1 MNPNQKI
8 RLELGPR
15 RMRGA
20 LSICLLVLTIFGLR
34 LFQLQALDAPQ
45 LAAAAVEKRT
55 RTLIIPAQRG
65 EITDRKGAPL
75 AITVDARD
83 VTVDQSMVIDPIGT
97 ANALGAI
104 VGVEPAILIPELS
117 GERKFNYVLKKIT
130 PEQWSKIRE
139 LKLPG
144 IFSEKTTKRI
154 YPANNLAA
162 STIGF
167 IGGEGRGLA
176 GLEYG
181 FEDELAGSQGEV
193 TVEISAAGRPLPS
206 GIASEKKSVPGM
218 GIRLTIDRDLQFV
231 AEQTLAAKV
240 KEARAESGTLVA
252 ISPKTGKIL
261 ALATYPTFDA
271 NNPNAEIEGQK
282 VSTVNH
288 ALVDAYEP
296 GSTAKVITLA
306 GLLNEGLAKPTTPFT
321 IPPVLKR
328 NGKTFRDHEP
338 HPTLKLTLTGVLA
351 KSSNIGTIEASELM
365 GAKKFDEY
373 LIKFGVG
380 QSTGM
385 QFPGESKGRLP
396 KLEKWSGTSFP
407 TFAFGQGYM
416 VTAVQIAS
424 MYATIANDGIRI
436 NPSLIEGYLM
446 PNGIYQA
453 ASEPV
458 KTEVMTSAAAKTLR
472 EMMETVVSDEGTAP
486 MANIPGFRVAGKTG
500 TAQVVDPNCKC
511 YSRDVIASFIG
522 MAPAEDPAI
531 VVAVAIH
538 KPQNGRYGGQL
549 AGPVFKE
556 VAQYSLRQL
565 NIEPS
570 TGKPQGYPVEW

>member
-1 MNPNQKI
+1 MNPNEVIK
-8 RLELGPR
+8 LKTGPR

-20 LSICLLVLTIFGLR
+20 LAFCFIVLSIFGLR

-45 LAAAAVEKRT
+45 LAATAAENRT
-55 RTLIIPAQRG
+55 RTLILPAQRG

-83 VTVDQSMVIDPIGT
+83 ITVDQTMVIDPVGT
-97 ANALGAI
+97 ANAIAGITGAD
-104 VGVEPAILIPELS
+104 VATLIPELS
-117 GERKFNYVLKKIT
+117 GDRKFNYVLKKIT
-130 PEQWSKIRE
+130 PEQWTKIKE

-154 YPANNLAA
+154 YPSNTLAS

-167 IGGEGRGLA
+167 IGGEDKGLA

-181 FEDELAGSQGEV
+181 FEKELAGSQGEV
-193 TVEISAAGRPLPS
+193 TVEISAGGRPLPS
-206 GIASEKKSVPGM
+206 GIASEKKPVPGM

-231 AEQTLAAKV
+231 AEQALAARV
-240 KEARAESGTLVA
+240 EYAQADSGTLVA

-271 NNPNAEIEGQK
+271 NKPNDAAEG
-282 VSTVNH
+282 VTVNH

-296 GSTAKVITLA
+296 GSTAKVMTMA
-306 GLLNEGLAKPTTPFT
+306 GLLNEGVANPTTPFT

-328 NGKTFRDHEP
+328 NGKTFHDHDP
-338 HPTLKLTLTGVLA
+338 HPTLKLTMTGVLA
-351 KSSNIGTIEASELM
+351 KSSNIGTIQASELM
-365 GAKKFDEY
+365 GAEKFDSY
-373 LIKFGVG
+373 LRKFGVG
-380 QSTGM
+380 QATGM

-396 KLEKWSGTSFP
+396 KLDKWSGTSFP

-424 MYATIANDGIRI
+424 MYATIANDGVRI
-436 NPSLIEGYLM
+436 NPSLIEGYVM
-446 PNGIYQA
+446 PNGQYQA
-453 ASEPV
+453 AAEPER
-458 KTEVMTSAAAKTLR
+458 TEVISVAAAKTLR

-486 MANIPGFRVAGKTG
+486 LAEIPGYRVAGKTG
-500 TAQVVDPNCKC
+500 TAQVVDPACKC
-511 YSRDVIASFIG
+511 YSKEVIASFIG
-522 MAPAEDPAI
+522 MAPAEDPEI

-538 KPQNGRYGGQL
+538 HPRNGRWGGLL

-556 VAQYSLRQL
+556 VAQYSLQQL
-565 NIEPS
+565 NIPPS
-570 TGKPQGYPVEW
+570 NGKPTGYPVEW

>member
-1 MNPNQKI
+1 MNPNEVIK
-8 RLELGPR
+8 LKTGPR

-20 LSICLLVLTIFGLR
+20 LAFCFIVLSIFGLR

-45 LAAAAVEKRT
+45 LAATAAENRT
-55 RTLIIPAQRG
+55 RTLILPAQRG

-83 VTVDQSMVIDPIGT
+83 ITVDQTMVIDPVGT
-97 ANALGAI
+97 ANAIAGITGAD
-104 VGVEPAILIPELS
+104 VATLIPELS
-117 GERKFNYVLKKIT
+117 GDRKFNYVLKKIT
-130 PEQWSKIRE
+130 PEQWTKIKE

-154 YPANNLAA
+154 YPSNTLAS

-167 IGGEGRGLA
+167 IGGEDKGLA

-181 FEDELAGSQGEV
+181 FEKELAGSQGEV
-193 TVEISAAGRPLPS
+193 TVEISAGGRPLPS
-206 GIASEKKSVPGM
+206 GIASEKKPVPGM

-231 AEQTLAAKV
+231 AEQALAARV
-240 KEARAESGTLVA
+240 EYAQADSGTLVA

-261 ALATYPTFDA
+261 ALATYPTFDSNKPGEA
-271 NNPNAEIEGQK
+271 KDG
-282 VSTVNH
+282 VTVNH

-296 GSTAKVITLA
+296 GSTAKVMTMA
-306 GLLNEGLAKPTTPFT
+306 GLLNEGVASPTTPFT

-328 NGKTFRDHEP
+328 NGKTFHDHDP
-338 HPTLKLTLTGVLA
+338 HPTLKLTMTGVLA
-351 KSSNIGTIEASELM
+351 KSSNIGTIQASELM
-365 GAKKFDEY
+365 GAERFDSY
-373 LIKFGVG
+373 LRKFGVG
-380 QSTGM
+380 QATGM

-396 KLEKWSGTSFP
+396 KIEKWSGTSFP

-436 NPSLIEGYLM
+436 NPSLIEGYVM
-446 PNGIYQA
+446 PNGEYQA
-453 ASEPV
+453 AGEPER
-458 KTEVMTSAAAKTLR
+458 TEVISVAAAKTLR

-486 MANIPGFRVAGKTG
+486 LAEIPGYRVAGKTG
-500 TAQVVDPNCKC
+500 TAQVVDPACRC
-511 YSRDVIASFIG
+511 YSKEVIASFIG
-522 MAPAEDPAI
+522 MAPAEDPEI

-538 KPQNGRYGGQL
+538 HPRNGRWGGLL

-556 VAQYSLRQL
+556 VAQYSLQQL
-565 NIEPS
+565 NIPPS
-570 TGKPQGYPVEW
+570 NGKPTGYPVEW

>member
-1 MNPNQKI
+1 MNPNEVIK
-8 RLELGPR
+8 LKTGPR

-20 LSICLLVLTIFGLR
+20 LAFCFIILSIFGLR

-45 LAAAAVEKRT
+45 LAATAAENRT
-55 RTLIIPAQRG
+55 RTLILPAQRG

-83 VTVDQSMVIDPIGT
+83 ITVDQTMVLDPAGT
-97 ANALGAI
+97 ANAIAGITGAD
-104 VGVEPAILIPELS
+104 VATLIPELT
-117 GERKFNYVLKKIT
+117 GTRKFNYVLKKIT
-130 PEQWSKIRE
+130 PEQWTKLKE

-154 YPANNLAA
+154 YPSNTLAS

-167 IGGEGRGLA
+167 IGGEDKGLA

-181 FEDELAGSQGEV
+181 FEKELAGSQGEV
-193 TVEISAAGRPLPS
+193 TVEISAGGRPLPS
-206 GIASEKKSVPGM
+206 GIASEKKPVPGM

-231 AEQTLAAKV
+231 AEQALATRVEYAQ
-240 KEARAESGTLVA
+240 ADSGTLVA

-271 NNPNAEIEGQK
+271 NKPGEAAEG
-282 VSTVNH
+282 VTVNH

-296 GSTAKVITLA
+296 GSTAKVITMA
-306 GLLNEGLAKPTTPFT
+306 GLLNEGVASPTTPFT
-321 IPPVLKR
+321 IPPVIKR
-328 NGKTFRDHEP
+328 NGKTFHDHEP
-338 HPTLKLTLTGVLA
+338 HPTLKLTMTGVLA
-351 KSSNIGTIEASELM
+351 KSSNIGTIQASELM
-365 GAKKFDEY
+365 GAEKFNNY
-373 LIKFGVG
+373 LTKFGVG
-380 QSTGM
+380 QTTGM

-396 KLEKWSGTSFP
+396 KLENWSGTSFP

-424 MYATIANDGIRI
+424 MYATIANDGVRI
-436 NPSLIEGYLM
+436 NPSLIEGYVM
-446 PNGIYQA
+446 PNGEYQPA
-453 ASEPV
+453 AQPER
-458 KTEVMTSAAAKTLR
+458 TEVISVAAAKTLR

-486 MANIPGFRVAGKTG
+486 LAEIPGYRVAGKTG
-500 TAQVVDPNCKC
+500 TAQVVDPACKC

-522 MAPAEDPAI
+522 MAPAEDPEI

-538 KPQNGRYGGQL
+538 HPRNGRWGGLL

-556 VAQYSLRQL
+556 VAQYSLQQL
-565 NIEPS
+565 NIPPS
-570 TGKPQGYPVEW
+570 NGKPTGYPVEW

>member
-1 MNPNQKI
+1 MNPNEVIK
-8 RLELGPR
+8 LKTGPR

-20 LSICLLVLTIFGLR
+20 LAFCFIVLSIFGLR

-45 LAAAAVEKRT
+45 LAATAAENRT
-55 RTLIIPAQRG
+55 RTLILPAQRG

-83 VTVDQSMVIDPIGT
+83 ITVDQTMVIDPVGT
-97 ANALGAI
+97 ANAIAGITGAD
-104 VGVEPAILIPELS
+104 VATLIPELS
-117 GERKFNYVLKKIT
+117 GDRKFNYVLKKIT
-130 PEQWSKIRE
+130 PEQWTKIKE

-154 YPANNLAA
+154 YPSNTLAS

-167 IGGEGRGLA
+167 IGGEDKGLA

-181 FEDELAGSQGEV
+181 FEKELAGSQGEV
-193 TVEISAAGRPLPS
+193 TVEISAGGRPLPS
-206 GIASEKKSVPGM
+206 GIASEKKPVPGM

-231 AEQTLAAKV
+231 AEQALAARV
-240 KEARAESGTLVA
+240 EYAQADSGTLVA

-261 ALATYPTFDA
+261 ALANYPTFDSNKPGEA
-271 NNPNAEIEGQK
+271 AEG
-282 VSTVNH
+282 VTVNH

-296 GSTAKVITLA
+296 GSTAKVMTMA
-306 GLLNEGLAKPTTPFT
+306 GLLNEGVSSPTTPFT

-328 NGKTFRDHEP
+328 SGKTFHDHEP
-338 HPTLKLTLTGVLA
+338 HPTLKLTMTGVLA
-351 KSSNIGTIEASELM
+351 KSSNIGTIQAAELM
-365 GAKKFDEY
+365 GAEKFDSY
-373 LIKFGVG
+373 LRKFGVA
-380 QSTGM
+380 QATGM

-424 MYATIANDGIRI
+424 MYATIANDGVRI
-436 NPSLIEGYLM
+436 NPSLIEGYVM
-446 PNGIYQA
+446 PNGQYQA
-453 ASEPV
+453 AAEPER
-458 KTEVMTSAAAKTLR
+458 TEVISVAAAKTLR

-486 MANIPGFRVAGKTG
+486 LAGIPGYRVAGKTG
-500 TAQVVDPNCKC
+500 TSQVVDPNCKC

-522 MAPAEDPAI
+522 MAPAEDPEI

-538 KPQNGRYGGQL
+538 HPRNGRYGGML

-556 VAQYSLRQL
+556 VAQYSLQQL
-565 NIEPS
+565 NIPPS
-570 TGKPQGYPVEW
+570 NGKPTGYPVEW

>member
-1 MNPNQKI
+1 MNPNEVIK
-8 RLELGPR
+8 LKTGPR

-20 LSICLLVLTIFGLR
+20 LAFCFVVLSIFGLR

-45 LAAAAVEKRT
+45 LAATAAENRT
-55 RTLIIPAQRG
+55 RTLILPAQRG

-83 VTVDQSMVIDPIGT
+83 ITVDQTMVIDPVGT
-97 ANALGAI
+97 ANTIAGITGAD
-104 VGVEPAILIPELS
+104 VATLIPELS
-117 GERKFNYVLKKIT
+117 GDRKFNYVLKKIT
-130 PEQWSKIRE
+130 PEQWTKIKE

-154 YPANNLAA
+154 YPSNTLAS

-167 IGGEGRGLA
+167 IGGEDKGLA

-181 FEDELAGSQGEV
+181 FEKELAGSQGEV
-193 TVEISAAGRPLPS
+193 TVEISAGGRPLPS
-206 GIASEKKSVPGM
+206 GIASEKKPVPGM

-231 AEQTLAAKV
+231 AEQALAARV
-240 KEARAESGTLVA
+240 EYAQADSGTLVA

-271 NNPNAEIEGQK
+271 NKPSEAAEG
-282 VSTVNH
+282 VTVNH

-296 GSTAKVITLA
+296 GSTAKVMTMA
-306 GLLNEGLAKPTTPFT
+306 GLLNEGVANPTTPFT

-328 NGKTFRDHEP
+328 NGKTFHDHDP
-338 HPTLKLTLTGVLA
+338 HPTLKLTMTGVLA
-351 KSSNIGTIEASELM
+351 KSSNIGTIQASELM
-365 GAKKFDEY
+365 GAEKFDSY
-373 LIKFGVG
+373 LRKFGVG
-380 QSTGM
+380 QATGM

-396 KLEKWSGTSFP
+396 KLDKWSGTSFP

-424 MYATIANDGIRI
+424 MYATIANDGVRI
-436 NPSLIEGYLM
+436 NPSLIEGYVM
-446 PNGIYQA
+446 PNGQYQA
-453 ASEPV
+453 AAEPER
-458 KTEVMTSAAAKTLR
+458 TEVISVAAAKTLR

-486 MANIPGFRVAGKTG
+486 LAEIPGYRVAGKTG
-500 TAQVVDPNCKC
+500 TAQVVDPACKC
-511 YSRDVIASFIG
+511 YSKEVIASFIG
-522 MAPAEDPAI
+522 MAPAEDPEI

-538 KPQNGRYGGQL
+538 HPRNGRWGGLL

-556 VAQYSLRQL
+556 VAQYSLQQL
-565 NIEPS
+565 NIPPS
-570 TGKPQGYPVEW
+570 NGKPTGYPVEW

>member
-1 MNPNQKI
+1 MNPNEVIK
-8 RLELGPR
+8 LKTGPR

-20 LSICLLVLTIFGLR
+20 LAFCFIVLSIFGLR

-45 LAAAAVEKRT
+45 LAATAAENRT
-55 RTLIIPAQRG
+55 RTLILPAQRG

-83 VTVDQSMVIDPIGT
+83 ITVDQTMVIDPVGT
-97 ANALGAI
+97 ANAIAGITGAD
-104 VGVEPAILIPELS
+104 VATLIPELS
-117 GERKFNYVLKKIT
+117 GDRKFNYVLKKIT
-130 PEQWSKIRE
+130 PEQWTKIKE

-154 YPANNLAA
+154 YPSNTLAS

-167 IGGEGRGLA
+167 IGGEDKGLA

-181 FEDELAGSQGEV
+181 FEKELAGSQGEV
-193 TVEISAAGRPLPS
+193 TVEISAGGRPLPS
-206 GIASEKKSVPGM
+206 GIASEKKPVPGM

-231 AEQTLAAKV
+231 AEQALAARV
-240 KEARAESGTLVA
+240 EYAQADSGTLVA

-271 NNPNAEIEGQK
+271 NKPSEAAAG
-282 VSTVNH
+282 VTVNH

-296 GSTAKVITLA
+296 GSTAKVMTMA
-306 GLLNEGLAKPTTPFT
+306 GLLNEGVANPTTPFT

-328 NGKTFRDHEP
+328 NGKTFHDHDP
-338 HPTLKLTLTGVLA
+338 HPTLKLTMTGVLA
-351 KSSNIGTIEASELM
+351 KSSNIGTIQASELM
-365 GAKKFDEY
+365 GAEKFDSY
-373 LIKFGVG
+373 LRKFGVG
-380 QSTGM
+380 QATGM

-396 KLEKWSGTSFP
+396 KLDKWSGTSFP

-424 MYATIANDGIRI
+424 MYATIANDGVRI
-436 NPSLIEGYLM
+436 NPSLIEGYVM
-446 PNGIYQA
+446 PNGQYQA
-453 ASEPV
+453 AAEPER
-458 KTEVMTSAAAKTLR
+458 TEVISVAAAKTLR

-486 MANIPGFRVAGKTG
+486 LAEIPGYRVAGKTG
-500 TAQVVDPNCKC
+500 TAQVVDPACKC
-511 YSRDVIASFIG
+511 YSKEVIASFIG
-522 MAPAEDPAI
+522 MAPAEDPEI

-538 KPQNGRYGGQL
+538 HPRNGRWGGLL

-556 VAQYSLRQL
+556 VAQYSLQQL
-565 NIEPS
+565 NIPPS
-570 TGKPQGYPVEW
+570 NGKPTGYPVEW

>member
-1 MNPNQKI
+1 MNPNEVIK
-8 RLELGPR
+8 LKTGPR

-20 LSICLLVLTIFGLR
+20 LAFCFIVLSIFGLR

-45 LAAAAVEKRT
+45 LAATAAENRT
-55 RTLIIPAQRG
+55 RTLILPAQRG

-83 VTVDQSMVIDPIGT
+83 ITVDQTMVIDPVGT
-97 ANALGAI
+97 ANAIAGITGAD
-104 VGVEPAILIPELS
+104 VATLIPELS
-117 GERKFNYVLKKIT
+117 GDRKFNYVLKKIT
-130 PEQWSKIRE
+130 PEQWTKIKE
-139 LKLPG
+139 LRLPG

-154 YPANNLAA
+154 YPSNTLAS

-167 IGGEGRGLA
+167 IGGEDKGLA

-181 FEDELAGSQGEV
+181 FEKELAGSQGEV
-193 TVEISAAGRPLPS
+193 TVEISAGGRPLPS
-206 GIASEKKSVPGM
+206 GIASEKKPVPGM

-231 AEQTLAAKV
+231 AEQALAARV
-240 KEARAESGTLVA
+240 EYAQADSGTLVA

-271 NNPNAEIEGQK
+271 NKPSEAAEG
-282 VSTVNH
+282 VTVNH

-296 GSTAKVITLA
+296 GSTAKVMTMA
-306 GLLNEGLAKPTTPFT
+306 GLLNEGVANPTTPFT

-328 NGKTFRDHEP
+328 NGKTFHDHDP
-338 HPTLKLTLTGVLA
+338 HPTLKLTMTGVLA
-351 KSSNIGTIEASELM
+351 KSSNIGTIQASELM
-365 GAKKFDEY
+365 GAEKFDSY
-373 LIKFGVG
+373 LRKFGVG
-380 QSTGM
+380 QATGM

-396 KLEKWSGTSFP
+396 KLDKWSGTSFP

-424 MYATIANDGIRI
+424 MYATIANDGVRI
-436 NPSLIEGYLM
+436 NPSLIEGYVM
-446 PNGIYQA
+446 PNGEYQA
-453 ASEPV
+453 AAEPER
-458 KTEVMTSAAAKTLR
+458 TEVISAAAAKTLR
-472 EMMETVVSDEGTAP
+472 EMMETVVSVEGTAP
-486 MANIPGFRVAGKTG
+486 LAAIPGYRVAGKTG
-500 TAQVVDPNCKC
+500 TSQVADPICKC

-522 MAPAEDPAI
+522 MAPAEDPEI

-538 KPQNGRYGGQL
+538 HPQNGRYGGLL

-556 VAQYSLRQL
+556 VAQYSLQQL
-565 NIEPS
+565 NIPPS
-570 TGKPQGYPVEW
+570 NGKPTGYPVEW

>member
-1 MNPNQKI
+1 
-8 RLELGPR
+8 
-15 RMRGA
+15 MRGA
-20 LSICLLVLTIFGLR
+20 LAFCFIILSIFGLR

-45 LAAAAVEKRT
+45 LAAAAAEKRT
-55 RTLIIPAQRG
+55 RTLILPAQRG

-83 VTVDQSMVIDPIGT
+83 ITVDQTMVLDPVGT
-97 ANALGAI
+97 ANAIAGITGAD
-104 VGVEPAILIPELS
+104 VATLLPELS
-117 GERKFNYVLKKIT
+117 GDRKFNYVLKKIT
-130 PEQWSKIRE
+130 PEQWTKIKE

-154 YPANNLAA
+154 YPSNTLAS

-167 IGGEGRGLA
+167 IGGEDKGLA

-181 FEDELAGSQGEV
+181 FEKELAGTQGEV
-193 TVEISAAGRPLPS
+193 TVEISAGGRPLPS
-206 GIASEKKSVPGM
+206 GIASEKKPVPGM

-231 AEQTLAAKV
+231 AEQALATRVEYAQ
-240 KEARAESGTLVA
+240 ADSGTLVA

-261 ALATYPTFDA
+261 ALANYPTFDSNKPSEA
-271 NNPNAEIEGQK
+271 QEG
-282 VSTVNH
+282 VTVNH

-296 GSTAKVITLA
+296 GSTAKVMTMA
-306 GLLNEGLAKPTTPFT
+306 GLLNEGIASPTTPFT

-328 NGKTFRDHEP
+328 NGKAFHDHEP
-338 HPTLKLTLTGVLA
+338 HPTLRLTMTGVLA
-351 KSSNIGTIEASELM
+351 KSSNIGTIQAAELM
-365 GAKKFDEY
+365 GAEKFDSY
-373 LIKFGVG
+373 LRKFGVA
-380 QSTGM
+380 QATGM

-424 MYATIANDGIRI
+424 MYATIANDGVRI
-436 NPSLIEGYLM
+436 NPSLIEGYVM
-446 PNGIYQA
+446 PNGEYQA
-453 ASEPV
+453 APEPER
-458 KTEVMTSAAAKTLR
+458 TEVISASAAKTLR

-486 MANIPGFRVAGKTG
+486 LAGIPGYRVGGKTG
-500 TAQVVDPNCKC
+500 TAQVVDPACKC

-522 MAPAEDPAI
+522 MAPAEDPEI

-538 KPQNGRYGGQL
+538 HPRNGRYGGML

-556 VAQYSLRQL
+556 VAQYSLQQL
-565 NIEPS
+565 NIPPS
-570 TGKPQGYPVEW
+570 NGKPTGYPVEW

>member
-1 MNPNQKI
+1 MNPNEVIK
-8 RLELGPR
+8 LKTGPR

-20 LSICLLVLTIFGLR
+20 LAFCFIVLSIFGLR

-45 LAAAAVEKRT
+45 LAATAAENRT
-55 RTLIIPAQRG
+55 RTLILPAQRG

-83 VTVDQSMVIDPIGT
+83 ITVDQTMVIDPVGT
-97 ANALGAI
+97 ANAIAGITGAD
-104 VGVEPAILIPELS
+104 VATLIPELS
-117 GERKFNYVLKKIT
+117 GDRKFNYVLKKIT
-130 PEQWSKIRE
+130 PEQWTKIKE

-154 YPANNLAA
+154 YPSNTLAS

-167 IGGEGRGLA
+167 IGGEDKGLA

-181 FEDELAGSQGEV
+181 FEKELAGSQGEV
-193 TVEISAAGRPLPS
+193 TVEISAGGRPLPS
-206 GIASEKKSVPGM
+206 GIASEKKPVPGM

-231 AEQTLAAKV
+231 AEQALAARV
-240 KEARAESGTLVA
+240 EYAQADSGTLVA

-271 NNPNAEIEGQK
+271 NKPSEAAEG
-282 VSTVNH
+282 VTVNH

-296 GSTAKVITLA
+296 GSTAKVMTMA
-306 GLLNEGLAKPTTPFT
+306 GLLNEGVANPTTPFT

-328 NGKTFRDHEP
+328 NGKTFHDHDP
-338 HPTLKLTLTGVLA
+338 HPTLKLTMTGVLA
-351 KSSNIGTIEASELM
+351 KSSNIGTIQASELM
-365 GAKKFDEY
+365 GAEKFDSY
-373 LIKFGVG
+373 LRKFGVG
-380 QSTGM
+380 QATGM

-396 KLEKWSGTSFP
+396 KLDKWSGTSFP

-424 MYATIANDGIRI
+424 MYATIANDGVRI
-436 NPSLIEGYLM
+436 NPSLIEGYVM
-446 PNGIYQA
+446 PNGQYQA
-453 ASEPV
+453 AAEPER
-458 KTEVMTSAAAKTLR
+458 TEVISVAAAKTLR

-486 MANIPGFRVAGKTG
+486 LAEIPGYRVAGKTG
-500 TAQVVDPNCKC
+500 TAQVVDPACKC
-511 YSRDVIASFIG
+511 YSKEVIASFIG
-522 MAPAEDPAI
+522 MAPAEDPEI

-538 KPQNGRYGGQL
+538 HPRNGRWGGLL

-556 VAQYSLRQL
+556 VAQYSLQQL
-565 NIEPS
+565 NIPPS
-570 TGKPQGYPVEW
+570 NGKPTGYPVEW

>member
-1 MNPNQKI
+1 MNPNEVIK
-8 RLELGPR
+8 LKTGPR

-20 LSICLLVLTIFGLR
+20 LAFCFIVLSIFGLR

-45 LAAAAVEKRT
+45 LAATAAENRT
-55 RTLIIPAQRG
+55 RTLILPAQRG

-83 VTVDQSMVIDPIGT
+83 ITVDQTMVIDPVGT
-97 ANALGAI
+97 ANTIAGITGAD
-104 VGVEPAILIPELS
+104 VATLIPELS
-117 GERKFNYVLKKIT
+117 GDRKFNYVLKKIT
-130 PEQWSKIRE
+130 PEQWTKIKE

-154 YPANNLAA
+154 YPSNTLAS

-167 IGGEGRGLA
+167 IGGEDKGLA

-181 FEDELAGSQGEV
+181 FEKELAGSQGEV
-193 TVEISAAGRPLPS
+193 TVEISAGGRPLPS
-206 GIASEKKSVPGM
+206 GIASEKKPVPGM

-231 AEQTLAAKV
+231 AEQALAARV
-240 KEARAESGTLVA
+240 EYAQADSGTLVA

-271 NNPNAEIEGQK
+271 NKPSDAAEG
-282 VSTVNH
+282 VTVNH

-296 GSTAKVITLA
+296 GSTAKVMTMA
-306 GLLNEGLAKPTTPFT
+306 GLLNEGVANPTTPFT

-328 NGKTFRDHEP
+328 NGKTFHDHDP
-338 HPTLKLTLTGVLA
+338 HPTLKLTMTGVLA
-351 KSSNIGTIEASELM
+351 KSSNIGTIQASELM
-365 GAKKFDEY
+365 GAEKFDSY
-373 LIKFGVG
+373 LRKFGVG
-380 QSTGM
+380 QATGM

-396 KLEKWSGTSFP
+396 KLDKWSGTSFP

-424 MYATIANDGIRI
+424 MYATIANDGVRI
-436 NPSLIEGYLM
+436 NPSLIEGYVM
-446 PNGIYQA
+446 PNGQYQA
-453 ASEPV
+453 AAEPER
-458 KTEVMTSAAAKTLR
+458 TEVISVAAAKTLR

-486 MANIPGFRVAGKTG
+486 LAEIPGYRVAGKTG
-500 TAQVVDPNCKC
+500 TAQVVDPACKC
-511 YSRDVIASFIG
+511 YSKEVIASFIG
-522 MAPAEDPAI
+522 MAPAEDPEI

-538 KPQNGRYGGQL
+538 HPRNGRWGGLL

-556 VAQYSLRQL
+556 VAQYSLQQL
-565 NIEPS
+565 NIPPS
-570 TGKPQGYPVEW
+570 NGKPTGYPVEW

>member
-1 MNPNQKI
+1 MNPNEVIK
-8 RLELGPR
+8 LKTGPR

-20 LSICLLVLTIFGLR
+20 LAFCFITLSIFGIR

-45 LAAAAVEKRT
+45 LAATAAENRT
-55 RTLIIPAQRG
+55 RTLILPAQRG

-83 VTVDQSMVIDPIGT
+83 ITVDQTMVIDPVGT
-97 ANALGAI
+97 ANAIAAITGADVATI
-104 VGVEPAILIPELS
+104 IPELS
-117 GERKFNYVLKKIT
+117 GDRKFNYVLKKIT
-130 PEQWSKIRE
+130 PEQWTKIKE

-154 YPANNLAA
+154 YPSNTLAS

-167 IGGEGRGLA
+167 IGGEDKGLA

-181 FEDELAGSQGEV
+181 FENELAGSQGEV
-193 TVEISAAGRPLPS
+193 TVEISAGGRPLPS
-206 GIASEKKSVPGM
+206 GIASEKKPVPGM

-231 AEQTLAAKV
+231 AEQSLAARV
-240 KEARAESGTLVA
+240 EHAQADSGTLVA

-271 NNPNAEIEGQK
+271 NKPGEAADG
-282 VSTVNH
+282 VTVNH

-296 GSTAKVITLA
+296 GSTAKVITMA
-306 GLLNEGLAKPTTPFT
+306 GLLNEGLASPTTAFT

-328 NGKTFRDHEP
+328 NGKTFHDHEP
-338 HPTLKLTLTGVLA
+338 HPTLKLTMTGVLA
-351 KSSNIGTIEASELM
+351 KSSNIGTIQAAELM
-365 GAKKFDEY
+365 GAEKFNSY
-373 LIKFGVG
+373 LTKFGVG

-396 KLEKWSGTSFP
+396 KIENWSGTSFP

-424 MYATIANDGIRI
+424 MYATIANDGVRI
-436 NPSLIEGYLM
+436 NPSLIEGYVM
-446 PNGIYQA
+446 PNGQYQA
-453 ASEPV
+453 APEPEKVEVISE
-458 KTEVMTSAAAKTLR
+458 SAAKTLR

-486 MANIPGFRVAGKTG
+486 LAGIPGYRVAGKTG

-522 MAPAEDPAI
+522 MAPAEDPEI

-538 KPQNGRYGGQL
+538 HPRNGRYGGLL

-556 VAQYSLRQL
+556 VAQYSLQQL
-565 NIEPS
+565 NIPPS
-570 TGKPQGYPVEW
+570 NGKPTGYPVEW

>member
-1 MNPNQKI
+1 MNPNEVIK
-8 RLELGPR
+8 LKTGPR

-20 LSICLLVLTIFGLR
+20 LAFCFIVLSIFGLR

-45 LAAAAVEKRT
+45 LAAAAAEKRT
-55 RTLIIPAQRG
+55 RTLILPAQRG

-83 VTVDQSMVIDPIGT
+83 ITVDQTMVLDPAGT
-97 ANALGAI
+97 ANAIAGITGAD
-104 VGVEPAILIPELS
+104 VATLIPELS
-117 GERKFNYVLKKIT
+117 GDRKFNYVLKKIT
-130 PEQWSKIRE
+130 PEQWTKIKE

-154 YPANNLAA
+154 YPSNTLAS

-167 IGGEGRGLA
+167 IGGEDKGLA

-181 FEDELAGSQGEV
+181 FEKELAGSQGEV
-193 TVEISAAGRPLPS
+193 TVEISAGGRPLPS
-206 GIASEKKSVPGM
+206 GIASEKKPVPGM

-231 AEQTLAAKV
+231 AEQALAARV
-240 KEARAESGTLVA
+240 EYAQASSGTLVA

-261 ALATYPTFDA
+261 ALVNYPTFDSNKPGEA
-271 NNPNAEIEGQK
+271 AEG
-282 VSTVNH
+282 VTVNH

-296 GSTAKVITLA
+296 GSTAKVMTMA
-306 GLLNEGLAKPTTPFT
+306 GLLNEGVSSPTTPFT

-328 NGKTFRDHEP
+328 SGKTFHDHEP
-338 HPTLKLTLTGVLA
+338 HPTLKLTMTGVLA
-351 KSSNIGTIEASELM
+351 KSSNIGTIQAAELM
-365 GAKKFDEY
+365 GAEKFDSY
-373 LIKFGVG
+373 LRKFGVG
-380 QSTGM
+380 QATGM

-396 KLEKWSGTSFP
+396 KLDKWSGTSFP

-424 MYATIANDGIRI
+424 MYATIANDGVRI
-436 NPSLIEGYLM
+436 NPSLIEGYVM
-446 PNGIYQA
+446 PNGEYQA
-453 ASEPV
+453 AAEPER
-458 KTEVMTSAAAKTLR
+458 TEVISAAAAKTLR
-472 EMMETVVSDEGTAP
+472 EMMETVVSVEGTAP
-486 MANIPGFRVAGKTG
+486 LAAIPGYRVAGKTG
-500 TAQVVDPNCKC
+500 TSQVADPICKC

-522 MAPAEDPAI
+522 MAPAEDPEI

-538 KPQNGRYGGQL
+538 HPQNGRYGGLL

-556 VAQYSLRQL
+556 VAQYSLQQL
-565 NIEPS
+565 NIPPS
-570 TGKPQGYPVEW
+570 NGKPTGYPVEW

>member
-1 MNPNQKI
+1 MNPNEVIK
-8 RLELGPR
+8 LKTSPR

-20 LSICLLVLTIFGLR
+20 LAFCLIVLSIFGLR
-34 LFQLQALDAPQ
+34 LFQLQALDAPR
-45 LAAAAVEKRT
+45 LAAAAAEKRT
-55 RTLIIPAQRG
+55 RTLILPAQRG
-65 EITDRKGAPL
+65 EITDRNGAPL

-83 VTVDQSMVIDPIGT
+83 ITVDQTMVTDPVAT
-97 ANALGAI
+97 ANAISQVTGADI
-104 VGVEPAILIPELS
+104 TTLIPELT
-117 GERKFNYVLKKIT
+117 GERRFNYVLKKIT
-130 PEQWSKIRE
+130 PEQWNKLKQ

-154 YPANNLAA
+154 YPSNTLAA

-167 IGGEGRGLA
+167 VGGEGKGLA

-181 FEDELAGSQGEV
+181 FESELAGSQGEV
-193 TVEISAAGRPLPS
+193 TVEISAGGRPLPS

-231 AEQTLAAKV
+231 AEQSLAARV
-240 KEARAESGTLVA
+240 QFAQADSGTLVA

-271 NNPNAEIEGQK
+271 NYPSEAQPG
-282 VSTVNH
+282 VTVNH

-296 GSTAKVITLA
+296 GSTAKVMTMA
-306 GLLNEGLAKPTTPFT
+306 GLLNEGVASPTTPFT

-328 NGKTFRDHEP
+328 NGKTFNDSEP
-338 HPTLKLTLTGVLA
+338 HPTLKLTMTGVLA
-351 KSSNIGTIEASELM
+351 KSSNIGTIQAAELM
-365 GAKKFDEY
+365 GAEKFNDY
-373 LIKFGVG
+373 LTKFGVG
-380 QSTGM
+380 QETGM

-416 VTAVQIAS
+416 VSAVQIAS
-424 MYATIANDGIRI
+424 MYATIANDGVRM
-436 NPSLIEGYLM
+436 NPSLIEGYVM
-446 PNGIYQA
+446 PNGEYQTSA
-453 ASEPV
+453 PTTR
-458 KTEVMTSAAAKTLR
+458 TEVMSVAAAKTLR

-486 MANIPGFRVAGKTG
+486 LAEIPGYRVAGKTG
-500 TAQVVDPNCKC
+500 TAEVVDPICKC
-511 YSRDVIASFIG
+511 YSNDVIASFIG
-522 MAPAEDPAI
+522 MAPAENPEI

-538 KPQNGRYGGQL
+538 KPRNGRWGGSL

-556 VAQYSLRQL
+556 VAQYSLKQL
-565 NIEPS
+565 NIPPS
-570 TGKPQGYPVEW
+570 NGKPTGYPVEW

>member
-1 MNPNQKI
+1 MNPNEVIK
-8 RLELGPR
+8 LKTGPR

-20 LSICLLVLTIFGLR
+20 LAFCFIVLSIFGLR

-45 LAAAAVEKRT
+45 LAATAAENRT
-55 RTLIIPAQRG
+55 RTLILPAQRG

-83 VTVDQSMVIDPIGT
+83 ITVDQTMVLDPVGT
-97 ANALGAI
+97 ANAIAGITGAD
-104 VGVEPAILIPELS
+104 VATLIPELS
-117 GERKFNYVLKKIT
+117 GDRKFNYVLKKIT
-130 PEQWSKIRE
+130 PEQWTKIKE

-154 YPANNLAA
+154 YPSNTLAS

-167 IGGEGRGLA
+167 IGGEDKGLA

-181 FEDELAGSQGEV
+181 FEKELAGSQGEV
-193 TVEISAAGRPLPS
+193 TVEISAGGRPLPS
-206 GIASEKKSVPGM
+206 GIASEKKPVPGM

-231 AEQTLAAKV
+231 AEQALATRVEYAQ
-240 KEARAESGTLVA
+240 ADSGTLVA

-261 ALATYPTFDA
+261 ALANYPTFDSNKPSEA
-271 NNPNAEIEGQK
+271 AEG
-282 VSTVNH
+282 VTVNH

-296 GSTAKVITLA
+296 GSTAKVMTMA
-306 GLLNEGLAKPTTPFT
+306 GLLNEGIASPTTPFT

-328 NGKTFRDHEP
+328 SGKTFHDHEP
-338 HPTLKLTLTGVLA
+338 HPTLKLTMTGVLA
-351 KSSNIGTIEASELM
+351 KSSNIGTIQAAELM
-365 GAKKFDEY
+365 GAEKFDSY
-373 LIKFGVG
+373 LRKFGVA
-380 QSTGM
+380 QETGM

-396 KLEKWSGTSFP
+396 KLDKWSGTSFP

-424 MYATIANDGIRI
+424 MYATIANDGVRI
-436 NPSLIEGYLM
+436 NPSLIEGYVM
-446 PNGIYQA
+446 PNGQYQA
-453 ASEPV
+453 AAEPER
-458 KTEVMTSAAAKTLR
+458 TEVISVAAAKTLR

-486 MANIPGFRVAGKTG
+486 LAGIPGYRVAGKTG
-500 TAQVVDPNCKC
+500 TSQVVDPNCKC

-522 MAPAEDPAI
+522 MAPAEDPEI

-538 KPQNGRYGGQL
+538 HPQNGRYGGML

-556 VAQYSLRQL
+556 VAQYSLQQL
-565 NIEPS
+565 NIPPS
-570 TGKPQGYPVEW
+570 NGKPTGYPVEW

>member
-1 MNPNQKI
+1 MNPNEVIK
-8 RLELGPR
+8 LKTGPR

-20 LSICLLVLTIFGLR
+20 LAFCFIVLSVFGLR

-45 LAAAAVEKRT
+45 LAATAAENRT
-55 RTLIIPAQRG
+55 RTLILPAQRG

-83 VTVDQSMVIDPIGT
+83 ITVDQTMVIDPVGT
-97 ANALGAI
+97 ANAIAGITGAD
-104 VGVEPAILIPELS
+104 VATLIPELS
-117 GERKFNYVLKKIT
+117 GDRKFNYVLKKIT
-130 PEQWSKIRE
+130 PEQWTKIKE

-154 YPANNLAA
+154 YPSNTLAS

-167 IGGEGRGLA
+167 IGGEDKGLA

-181 FEDELAGSQGEV
+181 FEKELAGSQGEV
-193 TVEISAAGRPLPS
+193 TVEISAGGRPLPS
-206 GIASEKKSVPGM
+206 GIASEKKPVPGM

-231 AEQTLAAKV
+231 AEQALAARV
-240 KEARAESGTLVA
+240 EYAQADSGTLVA

-271 NNPNAEIEGQK
+271 NKPSEAAEG
-282 VSTVNH
+282 VTVNH

-296 GSTAKVITLA
+296 GSTAKVMTMA
-306 GLLNEGLAKPTTPFT
+306 GLLNEGVANPTTPFT

-328 NGKTFRDHEP
+328 NGKTFHDHDP
-338 HPTLKLTLTGVLA
+338 HPTLKLTMTGVLA
-351 KSSNIGTIEASELM
+351 KSSNIGTIQASELM
-365 GAKKFDEY
+365 GAEKFDSY
-373 LIKFGVG
+373 LRKFGVG
-380 QSTGM
+380 QATGM

-396 KLEKWSGTSFP
+396 KLDKWSGTSFP

-424 MYATIANDGIRI
+424 MYATIANDGVRI
-436 NPSLIEGYLM
+436 NPSLIEGYVM
-446 PNGIYQA
+446 PNGQYQA
-453 ASEPV
+453 AAEPER
-458 KTEVMTSAAAKTLR
+458 TEVISVAAAKTLR

-486 MANIPGFRVAGKTG
+486 LAEIPGYRVAGKTG
-500 TAQVVDPNCKC
+500 TAQVVDPACKC
-511 YSRDVIASFIG
+511 YSKEVIASFIG
-522 MAPAEDPAI
+522 MAPAEDPEI

-538 KPQNGRYGGQL
+538 HPRNGRWGGLL

-556 VAQYSLRQL
+556 VAQYSLQQL
-565 NIEPS
+565 NIPPS
-570 TGKPQGYPVEW
+570 NGKPTGYPVEW

>member
-1 MNPNQKI
+1 MNPNEVIK
-8 RLELGPR
+8 LKTGPR

-20 LSICLLVLTIFGLR
+20 LAFCFIVLSIFGLR

-45 LAAAAVEKRT
+45 LAATAAENRT
-55 RTLIIPAQRG
+55 RTLILPAQRG

-83 VTVDQSMVIDPIGT
+83 ITVDQTMVLDPAGT
-97 ANALGAI
+97 ANAIAGITGAD
-104 VGVEPAILIPELS
+104 VATLLPELS
-117 GERKFNYVLKKIT
+117 GDRKFNYVLKKIT
-130 PEQWSKIRE
+130 PEQWTKIKE

-154 YPANNLAA
+154 YPSNTLAS

-167 IGGEGRGLA
+167 IGGEDKGLA

-181 FEDELAGSQGEV
+181 FEKELAGSQGEV
-193 TVEISAAGRPLPS
+193 TVEISAGGRPLPS
-206 GIASEKKSVPGM
+206 GIASEKKPVPGM

-231 AEQTLAAKV
+231 AEQALAARV
-240 KEARAESGTLVA
+240 EYAQADSGTLVA

-271 NNPNAEIEGQK
+271 NKPSEAAEG
-282 VSTVNH
+282 VTVNH

-296 GSTAKVITLA
+296 GSTAKVMTMA
-306 GLLNEGLAKPTTPFT
+306 GLLNEGVASPTTPFT

-328 NGKTFRDHEP
+328 NGKTFHDHDP
-338 HPTLKLTLTGVLA
+338 HPTLKLTMTGVLA
-351 KSSNIGTIEASELM
+351 KSSNIGTIQASELM
-365 GAKKFDEY
+365 GAEKFDSY
-373 LIKFGVG
+373 LRKFGVG
-380 QSTGM
+380 QATGM

-396 KLEKWSGTSFP
+396 KLDKWSGTSFP

-436 NPSLIEGYLM
+436 NPSLIEGYVM
-446 PNGIYQA
+446 PNGEYQVA
-453 ASEPV
+453 AEPER
-458 KTEVMTSAAAKTLR
+458 TEVISVAAAKTLR

-486 MANIPGFRVAGKTG
+486 LAEIPGYRVAGKTG
-500 TAQVVDPNCKC
+500 TAQVVDPACRC
-511 YSRDVIASFIG
+511 YSKEVIASFIG
-522 MAPAEDPAI
+522 MAPAEDPEI

-538 KPQNGRYGGQL
+538 HPRNGRWGGLL

-556 VAQYSLRQL
+556 VAQYSLQQL
-565 NIEPS
+565 NIPPS
-570 TGKPQGYPVEW
+570 NGKPTGYPVEW

>member
-1 MNPNQKI
+1 MNPNEVIK
-8 RLELGPR
+8 LKTGPR

-20 LSICLLVLTIFGLR
+20 LAFCFVVLSIFGLR

-45 LAAAAVEKRT
+45 LAATAAENRT
-55 RTLIIPAQRG
+55 RTLILPAQRG

-83 VTVDQSMVIDPIGT
+83 ITVDQTMVLDPAGT
-97 ANALGAI
+97 ANAIAGITGAD
-104 VGVEPAILIPELS
+104 VATLLPELS
-117 GERKFNYVLKKIT
+117 GDRKFNYVLKKIT
-130 PEQWSKIRE
+130 PEQWTKIKE

-154 YPANNLAA
+154 YPSNTLAS

-167 IGGEGRGLA
+167 IGGEDKGLA

-181 FEDELAGSQGEV
+181 FEKELAGSQGEV
-193 TVEISAAGRPLPS
+193 TVEISAGGRPLPS
-206 GIASEKKSVPGM
+206 GIASEKKPVPGM

-231 AEQTLAAKV
+231 AEQALAARV
-240 KEARAESGTLVA
+240 EYAQADSGTLVA

-271 NNPNAEIEGQK
+271 NKPSEAAEG
-282 VSTVNH
+282 VTVNH

-296 GSTAKVITLA
+296 GSTAKVMTMA
-306 GLLNEGLAKPTTPFT
+306 GLLNEGVANPTTPFT

-328 NGKTFRDHEP
+328 NGKTFHDHDP
-338 HPTLKLTLTGVLA
+338 HPTLKLTMTGVLA
-351 KSSNIGTIEASELM
+351 KSSNIGTIQASELM
-365 GAKKFDEY
+365 GAEKFDSY
-373 LIKFGVG
+373 LRKFGVG
-380 QSTGM
+380 QATGM

-396 KLEKWSGTSFP
+396 KLDKWSGTSFP

-424 MYATIANDGIRI
+424 MYATIANDGVRI
-436 NPSLIEGYLM
+436 NPSLIEGYVM
-446 PNGIYQA
+446 PNGQYQA
-453 ASEPV
+453 AAEPER
-458 KTEVMTSAAAKTLR
+458 TEVISVAAAKTLR

-486 MANIPGFRVAGKTG
+486 LAEIPGYRVAGKTG
-500 TAQVVDPNCKC
+500 TAQVVDPACKC
-511 YSRDVIASFIG
+511 YSKEVIASFIG
-522 MAPAEDPAI
+522 MAPAEDPEI

-538 KPQNGRYGGQL
+538 HPRNGRWGGLL

-556 VAQYSLRQL
+556 VAQYSLQQL
-565 NIEPS
+565 NIPPS
-570 TGKPQGYPVEW
+570 NGKPTGYPVEW

>member
-1 MNPNQKI
+1 MNPNEVIK
-8 RLELGPR
+8 LKTGPR

-20 LSICLLVLTIFGLR
+20 LAFCFIVLSIFGLR
-34 LFQLQALDAPQ
+34 LFQLQALDSPQ
-45 LAAAAVEKRT
+45 LAAAAAEKRT
-55 RTLIIPAQRG
+55 RTLILPAQRG

-83 VTVDQSMVIDPIGT
+83 ITVDQTMVLDPAGT
-97 ANALGAI
+97 ANAIAGITGAD
-104 VGVEPAILIPELS
+104 VATLIPELS
-117 GERKFNYVLKKIT
+117 GDRKFNYVLKKIT
-130 PEQWSKIRE
+130 PEQWTKIKE

-154 YPANNLAA
+154 YPSNTLAS

-167 IGGEGRGLA
+167 IGGEDKGLA

-181 FEDELAGSQGEV
+181 FEKELAGYQGEV
-193 TVEISAAGRPLPS
+193 TVEISAGGRPLPS
-206 GIASEKKSVPGM
+206 GIASEKKPVPGM

-231 AEQTLAAKV
+231 AEQALAARV
-240 KEARAESGTLVA
+240 EYAQASSGTLVA

-261 ALATYPTFDA
+261 ALVNYPTFDSNKPGEA
-271 NNPNAEIEGQK
+271 AEG
-282 VSTVNH
+282 VTVNH

-296 GSTAKVITLA
+296 GSTAKVMTMA
-306 GLLNEGLAKPTTPFT
+306 GLLNEGVSSPTTPFT

-328 NGKTFRDHEP
+328 SGKTFHDHEP
-338 HPTLKLTLTGVLA
+338 HPTLKLTMTGVLA
-351 KSSNIGTIEASELM
+351 KSSNIGTIQAAELM
-365 GAKKFDEY
+365 GAEKFDSY
-373 LIKFGVG
+373 LRKFGVA
-380 QSTGM
+380 QATGM

-424 MYATIANDGIRI
+424 MYATIANDGVRI
-436 NPSLIEGYLM
+436 NPSLIEGYVM
-446 PNGIYQA
+446 PNGQYQA
-453 ASEPV
+453 AAEPER
-458 KTEVMTSAAAKTLR
+458 TEVISGAAAKTLR

-486 MANIPGFRVAGKTG
+486 VAAIPGYRVAGKTG
-500 TAQVVDPNCKC
+500 TSQVVDPNCKC

-522 MAPAEDPAI
+522 MAPAEDPEI

-538 KPQNGRYGGQL
+538 HPQNGRYGGML

-556 VAQYSLRQL
+556 VAQYSLQQL
-565 NIEPS
+565 NIPPS
-570 TGKPQGYPVEW
+570 NGKPTGYPVEW

>member
-1 MNPNQKI
+1 
-8 RLELGPR
+8 L
-15 RMRGA
+15 
-20 LSICLLVLTIFGLR
+20 
-34 LFQLQALDAPQ
+34 
-45 LAAAAVEKRT
+45 
-55 RTLIIPAQRG
+55 PAQRG

-83 VTVDQSMVIDPIGT
+83 ITVDQTMVLDPAGT
-97 ANALGAI
+97 ANAIAGITGAD
-104 VGVEPAILIPELS
+104 VATLIPELS
-117 GERKFNYVLKKIT
+117 GDRKFNYVLKKIT
-130 PEQWSKIRE
+130 PEQWTKIKE

-154 YPANNLAA
+154 YPSNTLAS

-167 IGGEGRGLA
+167 IGGEDKGLA

-181 FEDELAGSQGEV
+181 FEKELAGSQGEV
-193 TVEISAAGRPLPS
+193 TVEISAGGRPLPS
-206 GIASEKKSVPGM
+206 GIASEKKPVPGM

-231 AEQTLAAKV
+231 AEQALAARV
-240 KEARAESGTLVA
+240 EYAQASSGTLVA

-261 ALATYPTFDA
+261 ALVNYPTFDSNKPGEA
-271 NNPNAEIEGQK
+271 AEG
-282 VSTVNH
+282 VTVNH

-296 GSTAKVITLA
+296 GSTAKVMTMA
-306 GLLNEGLAKPTTPFT
+306 GLLNEGVSSPTTPFT

-328 NGKTFRDHEP
+328 SGKTFHDHEP
-338 HPTLKLTLTGVLA
+338 HPTLKLTMTGVLA
-351 KSSNIGTIEASELM
+351 KSSNIGTIQAAELM
-365 GAKKFDEY
+365 GAEKFDSY
-373 LIKFGVG
+373 LRKFGVA
-380 QSTGM
+380 QATGM

-424 MYATIANDGIRI
+424 MYATIANDGVRI
-436 NPSLIEGYLM
+436 NPSLIEGYVM
-446 PNGIYQA
+446 PNGQYQA
-453 ASEPV
+453 AAEPER
-458 KTEVMTSAAAKTLR
+458 TEVISVAAAKTLR

-486 MANIPGFRVAGKTG
+486 VAAIPGYRVAGKTG
-500 TAQVVDPNCKC
+500 TSQVVDPNCKC

-522 MAPAEDPAI
+522 MAPAEDPEI

-538 KPQNGRYGGQL
+538 HPQNGRYGGML

-556 VAQYSLRQL
+556 VAQYSLQQL
-565 NIEPS
+565 NIPPS
-570 TGKPQGYPVEW
+570 NGKPTGYPVEW

>member
-1 MNPNQKI
+1 MNPNEVIK
-8 RLELGPR
+8 LKTGPR

-20 LSICLLVLTIFGLR
+20 LAFCFIVLSIFGLR

-45 LAAAAVEKRT
+45 LAATAAENRT
-55 RTLIIPAQRG
+55 RTLILPAQRG

-83 VTVDQSMVIDPIGT
+83 ITVDQTMVIDPVGT
-97 ANALGAI
+97 ANAIAGITGAD
-104 VGVEPAILIPELS
+104 VATLIPELS
-117 GERKFNYVLKKIT
+117 GDRKFNYVLKKIT
-130 PEQWSKIRE
+130 PEQWTKIKE

-154 YPANNLAA
+154 YPSNTLAS

-167 IGGEGRGLA
+167 IGGEDKGLA

-181 FEDELAGSQGEV
+181 FEKELAGSQGEV
-193 TVEISAAGRPLPS
+193 TVEISAGGRPLPS
-206 GIASEKKSVPGM
+206 GIASEKKPVPGM

-231 AEQTLAAKV
+231 AEQALAARV
-240 KEARAESGTLVA
+240 EYAQADSGTLVA

-271 NNPNAEIEGQK
+271 NKPSESAEG
-282 VSTVNH
+282 VTVNH

-296 GSTAKVITLA
+296 GSTAKVMTMA
-306 GLLNEGLAKPTTPFT
+306 GLLNEGVANPTTPFT

-328 NGKTFRDHEP
+328 NGKTFHDHDP
-338 HPTLKLTLTGVLA
+338 HPTLKLTMTGVLA
-351 KSSNIGTIEASELM
+351 KSSNIGTIQASELM
-365 GAKKFDEY
+365 GAEKFDSY
-373 LIKFGVG
+373 LRKFGVG
-380 QSTGM
+380 QATGM

-396 KLEKWSGTSFP
+396 KLDKWSGTSFP

-424 MYATIANDGIRI
+424 MYATIANDGVRI
-436 NPSLIEGYLM
+436 NPSLIEGYVM
-446 PNGIYQA
+446 PNGQYQA
-453 ASEPV
+453 AAEPER
-458 KTEVMTSAAAKTLR
+458 TEVISVAAAKTLR

-486 MANIPGFRVAGKTG
+486 LAEIPGYRVAGKTG
-500 TAQVVDPNCKC
+500 TAQVVDPACKC
-511 YSRDVIASFIG
+511 YSKEVIASFIG
-522 MAPAEDPAI
+522 MAPAEDPEI

-538 KPQNGRYGGQL
+538 HPRNGRWGGLL

-556 VAQYSLRQL
+556 VAQYSLQQL
-565 NIEPS
+565 NIPPS
-570 TGKPQGYPVEW
+570 NGKPTGYPVEW

>member
-1 MNPNQKI
+1 MNPNEVIK
-8 RLELGPR
+8 LKTGPR

-20 LSICLLVLTIFGLR
+20 LAFCFIILSIFGLR

-45 LAAAAVEKRT
+45 LAATAAENRT
-55 RTLIIPAQRG
+55 RTLILPAQRG

-83 VTVDQSMVIDPIGT
+83 ITVDQTMVLDPAGT
-97 ANALGAI
+97 ANAIAGITGAD
-104 VGVEPAILIPELS
+104 VATLIPELT
-117 GERKFNYVLKKIT
+117 GTRKFNYVLKKIT
-130 PEQWSKIRE
+130 PEQWTKLKE

-154 YPANNLAA
+154 YPSNTLAS

-167 IGGEGRGLA
+167 IGGEDKGLA

-181 FEDELAGSQGEV
+181 FEKELAGSQGEV
-193 TVEISAAGRPLPS
+193 TVEISAGGRPLPS
-206 GIASEKKSVPGM
+206 GIASEKKPVPGM

-231 AEQTLAAKV
+231 AEQALATRVEYAQ
-240 KEARAESGTLVA
+240 ADSGTLVA

-271 NNPNAEIEGQK
+271 NKPGEAAEG
-282 VSTVNH
+282 VTVNH

-296 GSTAKVITLA
+296 GSTAKVITMA
-306 GLLNEGLAKPTTPFT
+306 GLLNEGVASPTTPFT
-321 IPPVLKR
+321 IPPVIKR
-328 NGKTFRDHEP
+328 NGKTFHDHDP
-338 HPTLKLTLTGVLA
+338 HPTLKLTMTGVLA
-351 KSSNIGTIEASELM
+351 KSSNIGTIQAAELM
-365 GAKKFDEY
+365 GAEKFNNY
-373 LIKFGVG
+373 LTKFGVG
-380 QSTGM
+380 QTTGM

-396 KLEKWSGTSFP
+396 KLENWSGTSFP

-424 MYATIANDGIRI
+424 MYATIANDGVRI
-436 NPSLIEGYLM
+436 NPSLIEGYVM
-446 PNGIYQA
+446 PNGEYQPA
-453 ASEPV
+453 AQPER
-458 KTEVMTSAAAKTLR
+458 TEVISVAAAKTLR

-486 MANIPGFRVAGKTG
+486 LAEIPGYRVAGKTG
-500 TAQVVDPNCKC
+500 TAQVVDPACKC

-522 MAPAEDPAI
+522 MAPAEDPEI

-538 KPQNGRYGGQL
+538 HPRNGRWGGLL

-556 VAQYSLRQL
+556 VAQYSLQQL
-565 NIEPS
+565 NIPPS
-570 TGKPQGYPVEW
+570 NGKPTGYPVEW

>member
-1 MNPNQKI
+1 MNPNEVIK
-8 RLELGPR
+8 LKTGPR

-20 LSICLLVLTIFGLR
+20 LAFCFIVLSIFGLR

-45 LAAAAVEKRT
+45 LAATAAENRT
-55 RTLIIPAQRG
+55 RTLILPAQRG

-83 VTVDQSMVIDPIGT
+83 ITVDQTMVIDPVGT
-97 ANALGAI
+97 ANAIAGITGAD
-104 VGVEPAILIPELS
+104 VATLIPELS
-117 GERKFNYVLKKIT
+117 GDRKFNYVLKKIT
-130 PEQWSKIRE
+130 PEQWTKIKE

-154 YPANNLAA
+154 YPSNTLAS

-167 IGGEGRGLA
+167 IGGEDKGLA

-181 FEDELAGSQGEV
+181 FEKELAGSQGEV
-193 TVEISAAGRPLPS
+193 TVEISAGGRPLPS
-206 GIASEKKSVPGM
+206 GIASEKKPVPGM

-231 AEQTLAAKV
+231 AEQALAARV
-240 KEARAESGTLVA
+240 EYAQADSGTLVA

-271 NNPNAEIEGQK
+271 NKPSEAAEG
-282 VSTVNH
+282 VTVNH

-296 GSTAKVITLA
+296 GSTAKVMTMA
-306 GLLNEGLAKPTTPFT
+306 GLLNEGVANPTTPFT

-328 NGKTFRDHEP
+328 NGKTFHDHDP
-338 HPTLKLTLTGVLA
+338 HPTLKLTMTGVLA
-351 KSSNIGTIEASELM
+351 KSSNIGTIQASELM
-365 GAKKFDEY
+365 GAEKFDIY
-373 LIKFGVG
+373 LRKFGVG
-380 QSTGM
+380 QATGM

-396 KLEKWSGTSFP
+396 KLDKWSGTSFP

-424 MYATIANDGIRI
+424 MYATIANDGVRI
-436 NPSLIEGYLM
+436 NPSLIEGYVM
-446 PNGIYQA
+446 PNGQYQA
-453 ASEPV
+453 AAEPER
-458 KTEVMTSAAAKTLR
+458 TEVISVAAAKTLR

-486 MANIPGFRVAGKTG
+486 LAEIPGYRVAGKTG
-500 TAQVVDPNCKC
+500 TAQVVDPACKC
-511 YSRDVIASFIG
+511 YSKEVIASFIG
-522 MAPAEDPAI
+522 MAPAEDPEI

-538 KPQNGRYGGQL
+538 HPRNGRWGGLL

-556 VAQYSLRQL
+556 VAQYSLQQL
-565 NIEPS
+565 NIPPS
-570 TGKPQGYPVEW
+570 NGKPTGYPVEW

>member
-1 MNPNQKI
+1 MNPNDVI
-8 RLELGPR
+8 RLNTGAR
-15 RMRGA
+15 RMRAA
-20 LSICLLVLTIFGLR
+20 LAFCMAVLIIFGFR

-45 LAAAAVEKRT
+45 LAAAAAEKRT
-55 RTLIIPAQRG
+55 RTLILPAQRG
-65 EITDRKGAPL
+65 EITDRNGAPL

-83 VTVDQSMVIDPIGT
+83 ITVDQTMVIDPIGS
-97 ANALGAI
+97 ANALSKI
-104 VGVEPAILIPELS
+104 TGVEASVLLPELA
-117 GERKFNYVLKKIT
+117 GDRRFNYVLKKVT
-130 PEQWSKIRE
+130 PEQWLKIKE
-139 LKLPG
+139 LQLPG
-144 IFSEKTTKRI
+144 IFSEKTSKRI
-154 YPANNLAA
+154 YPSNNLAA

-167 IGGEGRGLA
+167 VGGEDTGLG

-181 FEDELAGSQGEV
+181 FEKELAGSQGEV
-193 TVEISAAGRPLPS
+193 IVEISAGGRPLPS

-231 AEQTLAAKV
+231 AEQALATRVEYAK
-240 KEARAESGTLVA
+240 ADSGTLVA

-261 ALATYPTFDA
+261 AIATYPSFDA
-271 NNPNAEIEGQK
+271 NKPGEAQDG
-282 VSTVNH
+282 VTVNH

-296 GSTAKVITLA
+296 GSTAKVITIA
-306 GLLNEGLAKPTTPFT
+306 GLLNENLANPNTPFT

-328 NGKTFRDHEP
+328 SGNTFKDHEP
-338 HPTLKLTLTGVLA
+338 HGTLKLTLTGVLA
-351 KSSNIGTIEASELM
+351 KSSNIGTIQASELM
-365 GAKKFDEY
+365 GAEKFNSY
-373 LIKFGVG
+373 LQKFGVG

-446 PNGIYQA
+446 PNGQYQDA
-453 ASEPV
+453 ALSE
-458 KTEVMTSAAAKTLR
+458 KTEVISPRAAQTLR
-472 EMMETVVSDEGTAP
+472 EMMEIVVSDEGTAP
-486 MANIPGFRVAGKTG
+486 LAGIPGYRVAGKTG

-511 YSRDVIASFIG
+511 YSKEVIASFIG
-522 MAPAEDPAI
+522 MAPAENPEI
-531 VVAVAIH
+531 VVAVSVH
-538 KPQNGRYGGQL
+538 NPKNGRYGGQL

-556 VAQYSLRQL
+556 VAQYALQQL
-565 NIEPS
+565 NVPPS
-570 TGKPQGYPVEW
+570 AGKPTGFPVQW

>member
-1 MNPNQKI
+1 MNPNEVIK
-8 RLELGPR
+8 LKTGPR

-20 LSICLLVLTIFGLR
+20 LAFCFIILSIFGLR

-45 LAAAAVEKRT
+45 LAATAAENRT
-55 RTLIIPAQRG
+55 RTLILPAQRG
-65 EITDRKGAPL
+65 EITDRNGAPL

-83 VTVDQSMVIDPIGT
+83 ITVDQTMVLDPAGT
-97 ANALGAI
+97 ANAIAGITGAD
-104 VGVEPAILIPELS
+104 VATLIPELT
-117 GERKFNYVLKKIT
+117 GDRKFNYVLKKIT
-130 PEQWSKIRE
+130 PEQWSKLKE

-154 YPANNLAA
+154 YPSNTLAS

-167 IGGEGRGLA
+167 IGGEDKGLA

-181 FEDELAGSQGEV
+181 FEKELAGSQGEV
-193 TVEISAAGRPLPS
+193 TVEISAGGRSLPS
-206 GIASEKKSVPGM
+206 GIASEKKPVPGM

-231 AEQTLAAKV
+231 AEQALATRVEYAQ
-240 KEARAESGTLVA
+240 ADSGTLVA

-261 ALATYPTFDA
+261 ALATYPTFDSNKPGEA
-271 NNPNAEIEGQK
+271 AEG
-282 VSTVNH
+282 VTVNH

-296 GSTAKVITLA
+296 GSTAKVITMA
-306 GLLNEGLAKPTTPFT
+306 GLLNEGVASPTTPFT
-321 IPPVLKR
+321 IPPVIKR
-328 NGKTFRDHEP
+328 NGKTFHDHDP
-338 HPTLKLTLTGVLA
+338 HPTLKLTMTGVLA
-351 KSSNIGTIEASELM
+351 KSSNIGTIQAAELM
-365 GAKKFDEY
+365 GAEKFNNY
-373 LIKFGVG
+373 LTKFGVG
-380 QSTGM
+380 QTTGM

-396 KLEKWSGTSFP
+396 KLENWSGTSFP

-436 NPSLIEGYLM
+436 NPSLIEGYVM
-446 PNGIYQA
+446 PNGEYQPA
-453 ASEPV
+453 AQPER
-458 KTEVMTSAAAKTLR
+458 TEVISVAAAKTLR

-486 MANIPGFRVAGKTG
+486 LAEIPGYRVAGKTG
-500 TAQVVDPNCKC
+500 TAQVVDPACKC

-522 MAPAEDPAI
+522 MAPAEDPEI

-538 KPQNGRYGGQL
+538 HPRNGRWGGLL

-556 VAQYSLRQL
+556 VAQYSLQQL
-565 NIEPS
+565 NIPPS
-570 TGKPQGYPVEW
+570 NGKPTGYPVEW

>member
-1 MNPNQKI
+1 MNPNEVIK
-8 RLELGPR
+8 LKTGPR

-20 LSICLLVLTIFGLR
+20 LAFCFIVLSIFGLR

-45 LAAAAVEKRT
+45 LAATAAENRT
-55 RTLIIPAQRG
+55 RTLILPAQRG

-83 VTVDQSMVIDPIGT
+83 ITVDQTMVIDPVGT
-97 ANALGAI
+97 ANAIAGITGAD
-104 VGVEPAILIPELS
+104 VATLIPELS
-117 GERKFNYVLKKIT
+117 GDRKFNYVLKKIT
-130 PEQWSKIRE
+130 PEQWTKIKE

-154 YPANNLAA
+154 YPSNTLA
-162 STIGF
+162 SSSIGF
-167 IGGEGRGLA
+167 IGGEDKGLA

-181 FEDELAGSQGEV
+181 FEKELAGSQGEV
-193 TVEISAAGRPLPS
+193 TVEISAGGRPLPS
-206 GIASEKKSVPGM
+206 GIASEKKPVPGM

-231 AEQTLAAKV
+231 AEQALAARV
-240 KEARAESGTLVA
+240 EYAQADSGTLVA

-271 NNPNAEIEGQK
+271 NKPSEAAEG
-282 VSTVNH
+282 VTVNH

-296 GSTAKVITLA
+296 GSTAKVMTMA
-306 GLLNEGLAKPTTPFT
+306 GLLNEGVANPTTPFT

-328 NGKTFRDHEP
+328 NGKTFHDHDP
-338 HPTLKLTLTGVLA
+338 HPTLKLTMTGVLA
-351 KSSNIGTIEASELM
+351 KSSNIGTIQASELM
-365 GAKKFDEY
+365 GAEKFDSY
-373 LIKFGVG
+373 LRKFGVG
-380 QSTGM
+380 QATGM

-396 KLEKWSGTSFP
+396 KLDKWSGTSFP

-424 MYATIANDGIRI
+424 MYATIANDGVRI
-436 NPSLIEGYLM
+436 NPSLIEGYVM
-446 PNGIYQA
+446 PNGQYQA
-453 ASEPV
+453 AAEPER
-458 KTEVMTSAAAKTLR
+458 TEVISVAAAKTLR

-486 MANIPGFRVAGKTG
+486 LAEIPGYRVAGKTG
-500 TAQVVDPNCKC
+500 TAQVVDPACKC
-511 YSRDVIASFIG
+511 YSKEVIASFIG
-522 MAPAEDPAI
+522 MAPAEDPEI

-538 KPQNGRYGGQL
+538 HPRNGRWGGLL

-556 VAQYSLRQL
+556 VAQYSLQQL
-565 NIEPS
+565 NIPPS
-570 TGKPQGYPVEW
+570 NGKPTGYPVEW

>member
-1 MNPNQKI
+1 MNPNEVIK
-8 RLELGPR
+8 LKTSPR

-20 LSICLLVLTIFGLR
+20 LAFCLIVLSIFGLR
-34 LFQLQALDAPQ
+34 LFQLQALDAPR
-45 LAAAAVEKRT
+45 LAAAAAEKRT
-55 RTLIIPAQRG
+55 RTLILPAQRG
-65 EITDRKGAPL
+65 EITDRNGAPL

-83 VTVDQSMVIDPIGT
+83 ITVDQTMVTDPVAT
-97 ANALGAI
+97 ANAISQVTGADI
-104 VGVEPAILIPELS
+104 TTLIPELT
-117 GERKFNYVLKKIT
+117 GERRFNYVLKKIT
-130 PEQWSKIRE
+130 PEQWNKLKQ

-154 YPANNLAA
+154 YPSNTLAA

-167 IGGEGRGLA
+167 VGGEGKGLA

-181 FEDELAGSQGEV
+181 FESELAGSQGEV
-193 TVEISAAGRPLPS
+193 TVEISAGGRPLPS

-231 AEQTLAAKV
+231 AEQSLAARV
-240 KEARAESGTLVA
+240 QFAQADSGTLVA

-271 NNPNAEIEGQK
+271 NYPSEAQPG
-282 VSTVNH
+282 VTVNH

-296 GSTAKVITLA
+296 GSTAKVMTMA
-306 GLLNEGLAKPTTPFT
+306 GLLNEGVASPTTPFT

-328 NGKTFRDHEP
+328 NGKTFNDSEP
-338 HPTLKLTLTGVLA
+338 HPTLKLTMTGVLA
-351 KSSNIGTIEASELM
+351 KSSNIGTIQAAELI
-365 GAKKFDEY
+365 GAEKFNDY
-373 LIKFGVG
+373 LTKFGVG
-380 QSTGM
+380 QETGM

-416 VTAVQIAS
+416 VSAVQIAS
-424 MYATIANDGIRI
+424 MYATIANDGVRM
-436 NPSLIEGYLM
+436 NPSLIEGYVM
-446 PNGIYQA
+446 PNGEYQTSA
-453 ASEPV
+453 PTTR
-458 KTEVMTSAAAKTLR
+458 TEVMSVAAAKTLR

-486 MANIPGFRVAGKTG
+486 LAEIPGYRVAGKTG
-500 TAQVVDPNCKC
+500 TAEVVDPICKC
-511 YSRDVIASFIG
+511 YSNDVIASFIG
-522 MAPAEDPAI
+522 MAPAENPEI

-538 KPQNGRYGGQL
+538 KPRNGRWGGSL

-556 VAQYSLRQL
+556 VAQYSLKQL
-565 NIEPS
+565 NIPPS
-570 TGKPQGYPVEW
+570 NGKPTGYPVEW

>member
-1 MNPNQKI
+1 MNPNEVIK
-8 RLELGPR
+8 LNTGPR

-20 LSICLLVLTIFGLR
+20 LAFCFIVLSIFGLR

-45 LAAAAVEKRT
+45 LAAAAAEKRT
-55 RTLIIPAQRG
+55 RTLILPAQRG

-83 VTVDQSMVIDPIGT
+83 ITVDQTMVLDPVGT
-97 ANALGAI
+97 ANAIAGITGAD
-104 VGVEPAILIPELS
+104 VATLIPELS
-117 GERKFNYVLKKIT
+117 GDRKFNYVLKKIT
-130 PEQWSKIRE
+130 PEQWTKIKE

-154 YPANNLAA
+154 YPSNTLAS

-167 IGGEGRGLA
+167 IGGEDKGLA

-181 FEDELAGSQGEV
+181 FENELAGSQGEV
-193 TVEISAAGRPLPS
+193 TVEISAGGRPLPS
-206 GIASEKKSVPGM
+206 GIASEKKPVPGM

-231 AEQTLAAKV
+231 AEQALATRVEYAQ
-240 KEARAESGTLVA
+240 ADSGTLVA

-261 ALATYPTFDA
+261 ALANYPTFDSNKPGEA
-271 NNPNAEIEGQK
+271 AEG
-282 VSTVNH
+282 VTVNH

-296 GSTAKVITLA
+296 GSTAKVMTMA
-306 GLLNEGLAKPTTPFT
+306 GLLNEGVSSPTTPFT

-328 NGKTFRDHEP
+328 SGKTFHDHEP
-338 HPTLKLTLTGVLA
+338 HPTLKLTMTGVLA
-351 KSSNIGTIEASELM
+351 KSSNIGTIQAAELM
-365 GAKKFDEY
+365 GAEKFDSY
-373 LIKFGVG
+373 LRKFGVG
-380 QSTGM
+380 ESTGM

-424 MYATIANDGIRI
+424 MYATIANDGVRI
-436 NPSLIEGYLM
+436 NPSLIEGYVM
-446 PNGIYQA
+446 PNGQYQA
-453 ASEPV
+453 AAEPER
-458 KTEVMTSAAAKTLR
+458 TEVISVAAAKTLR

-486 MANIPGFRVAGKTG
+486 LAGIPGYRVAGKTG
-500 TAQVVDPNCKC
+500 TSQVVDPNCKC

-522 MAPAEDPAI
+522 MAPAEDPEI

-538 KPQNGRYGGQL
+538 HPQNGRYGGLL

-556 VAQYSLRQL
+556 VAQYSLQQL
-565 NIEPS
+565 NIPPS
-570 TGKPQGYPVEW
+570 NGKPTGYPVEW